1 MPSVNTKQQQHSF
14 YAYEKDIYHVVP
26 FCHDGCP
33 PLSEDA
39 EQEVI
44 YDLSGRR
51 VLSPKKNGIYV
62 SNGRAILVQ

>member
-1 MPSVNTKQQQHSF
+1 MPMKKTFTTLFLSVMM
-14 YAYEKDIYHVVP
+14 AA
-26 FCHDGCP
+26 